1 MSEGPILTGRAAIKR
16 ANNIKLLVIFLWLM
30 AIALTAV
37 LIPVHGWAL
46 PAVFGMII
54 ICFAYL
60 RDQIILQSTAVE
72 VCDFYAKVHE
82 LDNLQILQSERP
94 YSQILNNVLDLG
106 RFDWAVLFLMD
117 FENDSFVAVEAAGIE
132 LNRFAAV
139 NFDQIASE
147 PGLDDVTLSFRLLE
161 HAFKEHEFRG
171 ALAGTTL
178 VCNHTFYGCMMV
190 GRYDNDSELSEEDNF
205 RLEILSDQISIC
217 LHNYRM
223 HKEMALR
230 AEDLSERQIQIQR
243 ELEMSR
249 IVQEGVMQ
257 REAPSLPGLEIA
269 TYSRPAR
276 FIGGDFVRYVEKP
289 DVGRLGILIGDVS
302 GKGIPAALVM
312 AVVVCLFN
320 EKTSLDIPPERLLAD
335 INIAMKQFLGA
346 RSRFNSSAL
355 WGIFDLTRKCFC
367 YASAGH
373 DFPLH
378 LDFRKNGIKELVS
391 TGTLL
396 GIFNESEY
404 QSIEVPVDEGDKIM
418 FYSDGLVD
426 FFEYN
431 LGHRDG
437 YVALKNFLLERRTK
451 TSQEIVNEITQL
463 VENATEPTKD
473 DITVAVFSIANLT

>member
-1 MSEGPILTGRAAIKR
+1 M
-16 ANNIKLLVIFLWLM
+16 VFLWLV
-30 AIALTAV
+30 AIALMAV
-37 LIPVHGWAL
+37 LIPVHTWAL

-60 RDQIILQSTAVE
+60 RDQIIIQSSAIE
-72 VCDFYAKVHE
+72 VCDFYSKVHE

-94 YSQILNNVLDLG
+94 YSRILDTVLDLG

-117 FENDSFVAVEAAGIE
+117 FEKDSFVAVEAAGIE

-147 PGLDDVTLSFRLLE
+147 PGLDDLTLSYRLLE

-178 VCNHTFYGCMMV
+178 VCNHTFYGCMLV
-190 GRYDNDSELSEEDNF
+190 GRDDNDCELSEEDNF

-223 HKEMALR
+223 HKELALR
-230 AEDLSERQIQIQR
+230 AEDLSERQVQIQR

-257 REAPSLPGLEIA
+257 REAPSLPGLSAA

-276 FIGGDFVRYVEKP
+276 FIGGDFVRYVEDP
-289 DVGRLGILIGDVS
+289 ARGRLGMLIGDVS

-320 EKTSLDIPPERLLAD
+320 EKTSLDMPPDHLLAD
-335 INIAMKQFLGA
+335 INISMKRFLGA
-346 RSRFNSSAL
+346 RSRFNSSAI
-355 WGIFDLTRKCFC
+355 WGIFDLENKCFR

-378 LDFRKNGIKELVS
+378 LDIRKGEINELAS

-396 GIFNESEY
+396 GLFNESEY
-404 QSIEVPVDEGDKIM
+404 KSVEVPIDAGDKIM

-431 LGHRDG
+431 LGYQDG
-437 YVALKNFLLERRTK
+437 YAELKKFLLERRTK
-451 TSQEIVNEITQL
+451 TSQEIVNEITSL
-463 VENATEPTKD
+463 VENSTGPTKD

>member
-1 MSEGPILTGRAAIKR
+1 M
-16 ANNIKLLVIFLWLM
+16 
-30 AIALTAV
+30 AV
-37 LIPVHGWAL
+37 LIPVHVWAL

-60 RDQIILQSTAVE
+60 RDQIMIQSSAIE
-72 VCDFYAKVHE
+72 VCDFYSQVHE

-94 YSQILNNVLDLG
+94 YSKILNTVLDLG
-106 RFDWAVLFLMD
+106 HFDWAVLFLMD
-117 FENDSFVAVEAAGIE
+117 FEKDSFVAVEAAGIE
-132 LNRFAAV
+132 LNKFAAV
-139 NFDQIASE
+139 NFDKIATE

-190 GRYDNDSELSEEDNF
+190 GRDDPDCELSEDDNF

-223 HKEMALR
+223 HKELGLR
-230 AEDLSERQIQIQR
+230 AEDLSERQVQIQR

-249 IVQEGVMQ
+249 IVQEGVIQ
-257 REAPSLPGLEIA
+257 RETPSLPGLSAA

-276 FIGGDFVRYVEKP
+276 FIGGDFVRYVEEP
-289 DVGRLGILIGDVS
+289 ARGRLGILIGDVS

-320 EKTSLDIPPERLLAD
+320 EKTGLDMSPDLLLAD
-335 INIAMKQFLGA
+335 INISMKKFLGA
-346 RSRFNSSAL
+346 RSRFNSSAI
-355 WGIFDLTRKCFC
+355 WGIFDLKNMCFR

-378 LDFRKNGIKELVS
+378 LNIRSGEINELAS

-396 GIFNESEY
+396 GLFNESEY
-404 QSIEVPVDEGDKIM
+404 KCVEVSIDAGDKIM

-431 LGHRDG
+431 LGYQDG
-437 YVALKNFLLERRTK
+437 YAELKKFLFERRTK
-451 TSQEIVNEITQL
+451 TSQEIVNEITSL
-463 VENATEPTKD
+463 VENSTRPTKD

>member
-1 MSEGPILTGRAAIKR
+1 M
-16 ANNIKLLVIFLWLM
+16 
-30 AIALTAV
+30 
-37 LIPVHGWAL
+37 
-46 PAVFGMII
+46 
-54 ICFAYL
+54 
-60 RDQIILQSTAVE
+60 
-72 VCDFYAKVHE
+72 
-82 LDNLQILQSERP
+82 
-94 YSQILNNVLDLG
+94 
-106 RFDWAVLFLMD
+106 
-117 FENDSFVAVEAAGIE
+117 
-132 LNRFAAV
+132 
-139 NFDQIASE
+139 
-147 PGLDDVTLSFRLLE
+147 TLSVRLLE

-178 VCNHTFYGCMMV
+178 VCNHTFYGCMLV
-190 GRYDNDSELSEEDNF
+190 GRDDTDSELSEDDNY

-230 AEDLSERQIQIQR
+230 AEDLSERQTQIQR

-257 REAPSLPGLEIA
+257 RAVPSASGLEVA

-276 FIGGDFVRYVEKP
+276 FIGGDFVRFVDNP
-289 DVGRLGILIGDVS
+289 DSSKLGILVGDVS

-320 EKTSLDIPPERLLAD
+320 EKASLDKSPDSLLAE
-335 INIAMKQFLGA
+335 INLAMKGFLGA
-346 RSRFNSSAL
+346 RTRFNSSAI
-355 WGIFDLTRKCFC
+355 WGIFDLSQRRFS

-378 LDFRKNGIKELVS
+378 LVFRKNEINELVS

-404 QSIEVPVDEGDKIM
+404 HSVEVAVDEGDKIM
-418 FYSDGLVD
+418 FYSDGLTD

-431 LGHRDG
+431 LGYADG
-437 YVALKNFLLERRTK
+437 FVELKKFLFERRTK
-451 TSQEIVNEITQL
+451 TSQEIVNEIRQL
-463 VENATEPTKD
+463 VENAEGPTKD
-473 DITVAVFSIANLT
+473 DITVAVFSIANIT

>member
-1 MSEGPILTGRAAIKR
+1 MTGRAALKH
-16 ANNIKLLVIFLWLM
+16 ANNVKLLVVFLWLM

-37 LIPVHGWAL
+37 LIPVHAWAL
-46 PAVFGMII
+46 PAAFGMII

-60 RDQIILQSTAVE
+60 RDQIMIQSSAVE
-72 VCDFYAKVHE
+72 VCDFYSKVHE
-82 LDNLQILQSERP
+82 IDNLQILQSERP
-94 YSQILNNVLDLG
+94 YSRILNTVLDLG

-117 FENDSFVAVEAAGIE
+117 FEKDSFVAVEAAGIE
-132 LNRFAAV
+132 LNRFASV
-139 NFDQIASE
+139 NFDKIASE

-178 VCNHTFYGCMMV
+178 VCNHTFYGCMLV
-190 GRYDNDSELSEEDNF
+190 GRDDPDCELSEEDNF

-223 HKEMALR
+223 HKELALR
-230 AEDLSERQIQIQR
+230 AEDLSERQVQIQR

-257 REAPSLPGLEIA
+257 REAPSLPGLSVA
-269 TYSRPAR
+269 TYSQPAR
-276 FIGGDFVRYVEKP
+276 FIGGDFVRYVEEP
-289 DVGRLGILIGDVS
+289 ARGRLGILIGDVS

-320 EKTSLDIPPERLLAD
+320 EKTSLDMPPDRLLAD
-335 INIAMKQFLGA
+335 INVAMKSFLGA
-346 RSRFNSSAL
+346 RSRFNSSAI
-355 WGIFDLTRKCFC
+355 WGIFNLERKCFT

-378 LDFRKNGIKELVS
+378 LDFRENEIRELVS

-396 GIFNESEY
+396 GLFNESEY

-431 LGHRDG
+431 LGYADG
-437 YVALKNFLLERRTK
+437 YAELKKFLRERRTK
-451 TSQEIVNEITQL
+451 TSQEIVNEITTL
-463 VENATEPTKD
+463 VENSTGPTKD
-473 DITVAVFSIANLT
+473 DITVTVFSIANIT